1 MAKSE
6 SKKVQERLA
15 EELRKID
22 RDEERSLAEERL
34 SGELPW
40 RDY

>member
-6 SKKVQERLA
+6 SKRFQDRLA

-22 RDEERSLAEERL
+22 RDEERALEEERL

-40 RDY
+40 PDY